1 MTDGFERSRADR
13 ARLRLAREI
22 AGLPSWDSPAL
33 WSRLRSLDP
42 QTAVSLGALV
52 SYLRLATGRGE
63 TQAAREIFV
72 LLLGRVERI
81 NRHWALRA
89 VARAATLHGESA
101 VALREDLLQEV
112 TLHLWREIALQD
124 SASWAIYFT
133 RALGFAQRHIAT
145 AYMERNGYWTAPDV
159 AEPSRGVAT
168 PFSRLSARYD
178 IDDHAEGEWPA
189 LVAPE
194 TGMVAAELA
203 DLRELVERLPAR
215 QRAVIVMRYWA
226 DAQESEIAATL
237 GVTPRAVRYMLKR
250 AYARLRAA
258 YEGAAS

>member
-1 MTDGFERSRADR
+1 MSPACRRWTERMTDGFERSRADR

-52 SYLRLATGRGE
+52 S
-63 TQAAREIFV
+63 REIFV

-124 SASWAIYFT
+124 SPSWEIYFT

-178 IDDHAEGEWPA
+178 IDDHAKGEWPA

-226 DAQESEIAATL
+226 DAQESETAATL